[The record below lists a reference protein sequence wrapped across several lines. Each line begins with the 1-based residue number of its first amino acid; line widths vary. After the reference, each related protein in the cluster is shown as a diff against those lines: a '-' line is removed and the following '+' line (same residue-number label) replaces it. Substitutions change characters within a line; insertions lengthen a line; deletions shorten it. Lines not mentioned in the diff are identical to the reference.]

1 MVNNSKIQ
9 HEGSNKDE
17 DLFTDP
23 RLDDLLK
30 ESLQYFQISVIVI
43 LLMLLVALIHMGW
56 SHTLHLT
63 ELF

>member
-1 MVNNSKIQ
+1 LANNSNTQDK
-9 HEGSNKDE
+9 ELVKE
-17 DLFTDP
+17 DNLFTDP